1 MPYSIQQIQK
11 ILKARWLQKINPEA
25 NVEQLLF
32 DSRGITVPQASLFFA
47 LSGQRHDGHRY
58 LADCYRA
65 GVRSFIVSRE
75 VSLDGMVDANILV
88 VPDSLLALQALAAW
102 HRARFRLPVV
112 GITGSNGKTMVKEWL
127 HQLLPREKM
136 VRSPKSYNSQIGVP
150 LSVWQIGPGHKL
162 GIFEAGI
169 SKTGEMERLAS
180 IIRPDVG
187 LITNLGP
194 AHREGFPSEAV
205 KLREKMRLFES
216 AKTLVFCAD
225 HPDIADAAKAWA
237 AAKKGRKLVGWSR
250 EGRGAAVQFSNFNI
264 ASSGHVK
271 FRIAT
276 AGSVQEQHLF
286 QVKKSKIQQLNS
298 ALEIPYSDAA
308 SIENACHC
316 TTLLLALGYPL
327 SAFSR
332 RLNRLEPVEMRLELK
347 AGINNCTIIND
358 AYSNDLASLQ
368 IALQFAQ
375 QQSRDGQITL
385 ILSDFLQT
393 GQRKDQLYKQV
404 AVSLLEHRV
413 QHLIAIGPDTG
424 ASLRTKLP
432 VDFKAN
438 FYPDTDAFLQNLQAH
453 DFNDDLI
460 LIKGARLFAFER
472 IAQRLE
478 QKAHKTVL
486 EVNLGAVVHNLNV
499 YNRLLR
505 SGTKMMVMVKAA
517 GYGSGAAELAKLLE
531 FHQVDYLGVAY
542 ADEGVELRQAGVKL
556 PILVLNP
563 EPSSFDALARFR
575 LEPEVY
581 SLSLLEELL
590 HFAGKVKEM
599 AVHLKLDTGM
609 HRLGFT
615 PDDLDQLISRLQAQS
630 KVRVRSV
637 FSHLAAAD
645 APQHDAFTHQQA
657 ASFTAM
663 SERLNTGLGYR
674 PLRHLANTG
683 GMVRFPEYQ
692 FDMVRLGIG
701 LYGIDACG
709 LQDQLQVVNTL
720 KATISQIKELPAG
733 ETVGYNRNGP
743 IIRPSR
749 IATISIGYADG
760 LLRLA
765 GNGRYKVLVHGN
777 LAPTVG
783 NICMDMTM
791 VDVTHIPKASEG
803 DEVVIFGEH
812 LPVQVLADCLQTIPY
827 EVFTNIADRVKRV
840 YWQ

>member
-1 MPYSIQQIQK
+1 MPYTIHQIQK
-11 ILKARWLQKINPEA
+11 ILKARWLQKPNPEA
-25 NVEQLLF
+25 RVEQLLL
-32 DSRGITVPQASLFFA
+32 DSRGITAPQTALFFA
-47 LSGQRHDGHRY
+47 LPGERHDGHRF
-58 LADCYRA
+58 LSDCYRA
-65 GVRSFIVSRE
+65 GIRNFVVSRAPA
-75 VSLDGMVDANILV
+75 VSAMPDANVLL
-88 VPDSLLALQALAAW
+88 VPDSLLALQSLAAW
-102 HRARFRLPVV
+102 RRAQYKLPVV

-127 HQLLPREKM
+127 YQLAHKEKV
-136 VRSPKSYNSQIGVP
+136 VRSPKSYNSQTGVP
-150 LSVWQIGPGHKL
+150 LSVWQIQADHTL

-169 SKTGEMERLAS
+169 SRTGEMARLAG
-180 IIRPDVG
+180 IIRPDIG

-205 KLREKMRLFES
+205 KLQEKMRLFDS
-216 AKTLVFCAD
+216 AKILVFCVD
-225 HPDIADAAKAWA
+225 HPEIATAAMAWA
-237 AAKKGRKLVGWSR
+237 KAKKGRRLVGWSR
-250 EGRGAAVQFSNFNI
+250 EGREATVQFSGFKTLPNGF
-264 ASSGHVK
+264 VE
-271 FRIAT
+271 FRIADYGLRNIKLPGKLNNPQS
-276 AGSVQEQHLF
+276 A
-286 QVKKSKIQQLNS
+286 IQ
-298 ALEIPYSDAA
+298 IPYSDAA

-316 TTLLLALGYPL
+316 ITVLLALGIPF
-327 SAFSR
+327 SEFSR
-332 RLNRLEPVEMRLELK
+332 RLKRLEPVEMRLELK

-358 AYSNDLASLQ
+358 AYSNDLASLR

-375 QQSRDGQITL
+375 QQSRTGRLTL

-393 GQRKDQLYKQV
+393 GQRKDSLYKQV
-404 AVSLLEHRV
+404 TASLLEHHV
-413 QHLIAIGPDTG
+413 QRLIAIGTESN
-424 ASLRTKLP
+424 ALRAKLP
-432 VDFKAN
+432 AAVEAT
-438 FYPDTDAFLQNLQAH
+438 FYPDTDAFLQNLQSH
-453 DFNDDLI
+453 DFNDELI

-486 EVNLGAVVHNLNV
+486 EVNLSAVVHNLNV
-499 YNRLLR
+499 YNRLLKT
-505 SGTKMMVMVKAA
+505 GTKMMVMVKAA

-542 ADEGVELRQAGVKL
+542 ADEGIELRQAGVQL

-563 EPSSFDALARFR
+563 EPSGFDALARYR

-581 SLSLLEELL
+581 SLALLDELA
-590 HFAGKVKEM
+590 HFTGKTREM
-599 AVHLKLDTGM
+599 AVQLKLDTGM

-615 PDDLDQLISRLQAQS
+615 PVDLGGLIGRLQAQPN
-630 KVRVRSV
+630 VRVRSV

-645 APQHDAFTHQQA
+645 NPAHDAFTRRQA
-657 ASFTAM
+657 ELFSIMYKRISA
-663 SERLNTGLGYR
+663 GLGYR
-674 PLRHLANTG
+674 PLRHLVNTG

-701 LYGIDACG
+701 LYGIDSCG

-720 KATISQIKELPAG
+720 KATISQIKEIPAG

-743 IIRPSR
+743 IVRPSR
-749 IATISIGYADG
+749 IATISVGYADG

-765 GNGRYKVLVHGN
+765 GNGRYRVLVHGS

-783 NICMDMTM
+783 NVCMDMTM
-791 VDVTHIPKASEG
+791 VDVTDIPKAGEG
-803 DEVVIFGEH
+803 DEVIVFGEQ